1 MNGKPVIRGIVET
14 CMNVADMN
22 RARRFYESVFGF
34 EAMVHDERFCAFR
47 VGSDV
52 LLLFTQGGS
61 DQPKPVDHGV
71 IPPHNTMGA
80 GHFAFAVSKDE
91 LNGWRQ
97 VLAERGIQIESEVQW
112 ERGGSSIYLRDPDDN
127 LVELASPGVWAN
139 Y

>member
-61 DQPKPVDHGV
+61 DQP
-71 IPPHNTMGA
+71 TSA
-80 GHFAFAVSKDE
+80 AVSLHFDRLAHIADE
-91 LNGWRQ
+91 DAVESRVEPPKAGMARSLPEGCLNQ
-97 VLAERGIQIESEVQW
+97 MSIQPELIRSIKHSTTHSTDLEKRFRFWFES
-112 ERGGSSIYLRDPDDN
+112 
-127 LVELASPGVWAN
+127 
-139 Y
+139 